1 MVPEQH
7 ASIQCRVSKSTIIQF
22 TLNSL
27 NFPGTSVFIS
37 FRGTFSAAFRKFI
50 ERLRLSSTAAQ
61 KHLSKTMPKSRQ
73 GKEDEER
80 GWVMEKRESTIYIDS
95 VVLFLQDV
103 LDRVVTPAIELPSL
117 TGHARV
123 ITALDMIES
132 LASELS
138 TGLAPPSQKDTVDYP
153 KVFTE
158 ERLDHLLACLGGNFS
173 DVRAKAMNV

>member
-1 MVPEQH
+1 
-7 ASIQCRVSKSTIIQF
+7 VSRSTILQIP
-22 TLNSL
+22 LNSL
-27 NFPGTSVFIS
+27 KFSRTNVFVS
-37 FRGTFSAAFRKFI
+37 FRGTYSAAFRKFI

-61 KHLSKTMPKSRQ
+61 KHLCKTMPKSRQ

-80 GWVMEKRESTIYIDS
+80 KWALEKRESAIYIDS

-103 LDRVVTPAIELPSL
+103 LDSVVTPAIELPSL

-138 TGLAPPSQKDTVDYP
+138 SGSVPPSQKDTVSYP
-153 KVFTE
+153 EVFTE
-158 ERLDHLLACLGGNFS
+158 ERLFHLLACLGGNFS

>member
-1 MVPEQH
+1 MF
-7 ASIQCRVSKSTIIQF
+7 ASTI
-22 TLNSL
+22 S
-27 NFPGTSVFIS
+27 SIS

-61 KHLSKTMPKSRQ
+61 KQLSKTLPKSRQ

-80 GWVMEKRESTIYIDS
+80 GWALEKRESAVYIDS
-95 VVLFLQDV
+95 IVLFLQDMLDKV
-103 LDRVVTPAIELPSL
+103 LTPAIELPSL

-138 TGLAPPSQKDTVDYP
+138 TGTAPLSQKDTINYP
-153 KVFTE
+153 EVFTE
-158 ERLDHLLACLGGNFS
+158 ERVDHLLACLGGNFS